1 MSTLSFAYGTRTIEF
16 RLERR
21 PVRSLV
27 ITVQADGK
35 VRVIAPLHASDEQV
49 VPRVKKRARWVVKQ
63 WERQAGYLPTLKARA
78 VQSGSSIRYLGRQY
92 RVRLRTRGDERE
104 PVRLYRSELELRVR
118 DKKDL
123 QEVQQVLQTWLRK
136 RAHTILE
143 ARFVRCL
150 EMAARHKLPRPKLRL
165 RKMPK
170 RWGSCIRKDCILLNP
185 ELICASSACIDYVIT
200 HEICHLKHSDHG
212 PKFRALLQ
220 QLCPDWKRLKARLE
234 CYNG

>member
-21 PVRSLV
+21 LVRSLV

-35 VRVIAPLHASDEQV
+35 VRVVAPLHASDEQV
-49 VPRVKKRARWVVKQ
+49 VPRVKKRARWIVKQ
-63 WERQAGYLPTLKARA
+63 WERQAGYLPTPKAKA

-92 RVRLRTRGDERE
+92 CIRIRTLENESE
-104 PVRLYRSELELRVR
+104 PVRLYRFELELCVR
-118 DKKDL
+118 DKKNS

-136 RAHTILE
+136 RAQAILE

-150 EMAARHKLPRPKLRL
+150 ELASRHKLPHPKLRL
-165 RKMPK
+165 RRMPK

-185 ELICASSACIDYVIT
+185 ELIQAPSACIDYVIT
-200 HEICHLKHSDHG
+200 HEICHLKHPDHG
-212 PKFRALLQ
+212 PKFRAMLQ
-220 QLCPDWKRLKARLE
+220 QLCPDWKRLKERLE
-234 CYNG
+234 MAA